1 MRYMAFI
8 FLLGCI
14 IGTSVGTTH
23 KQRLDLDSK
32 QVVEVYKFNVT
43 YIKGVPLIHNPR
55 LTYGETEKAL
65 LSLNGS
71 YGQQT
76 LQQLYLGSLQ
86 TLVIEGDIY
95 WLIPIKDI
103 ERRHLSG
110 FMLVKYTDYRQQDS
124 LVTLSDKVGQYFKQG
139 SL

>member
-14 IGTSVGTTH
+14 IGTSISSTH
-23 KQRLDLDSK
+23 KQHIDLDSK

-71 YGQQT
+71 HGQQT
-76 LQQLYLGSLQ
+76 LQQLYLGSFQ
-86 TLVIEGDIY
+86 ALVIEGDIY

-110 FMLVKYTDYRQQDS
+110 FMLVRYTDYRQQDS
-124 LVTLSDKVGQYFKQG
+124 LAVLSDKVGQYLKQG

>member
-1 MRYMAFI
+1 MRYMTFI

-14 IGTSVGTTH
+14 MGTSIGNTH
-23 KQRLDLDSK
+23 KQRIDFDNK
-32 QVVEVYKFNVT
+32 EVVEVYKFNVT
-43 YIKGVPLIHNPR
+43 YINGVPLISNPK

-65 LSLNGS
+65 ISLTGS
-71 YGQQT
+71 HSQQT
-76 LQQLYLGSLQ
+76 LQQLYLGTSQ
-86 TLVIEGDIY
+86 TLVIEGGLY
-95 WLIPIKDI
+95 WLIPIKDL

-124 LVTLSDKVGQYFKQG
+124 LTALSDKVGQYFKQG

>member
-76 LQQLYLGSLQ
+76 LQQLYLGSFQ

-95 WLIPIKDI
+95 WLIPIKNI

-110 FMLVKYTDYRQQDS
+110 FMLVRYTDYRQQDS
-124 LVTLSDKVGQYFKQG
+124 LAVLSDKVGQYLKQG

>member
-14 IGTSVGTTH
+14 MGTSIGTTH
-23 KQRLDLDSK
+23 KQHIDLDCK
-32 QVVEVYKFNVT
+32 EVIEVYKFNVT
-43 YIKGVPLIHNPR
+43 YVNGVPLISNPR

-65 LSLNGS
+65 ISLTGS
-71 YGQQT
+71 HGQQT
-76 LQQLYLGSLQ
+76 LQQLYLGTSQ
-86 TLVIEGDIY
+86 TLVIEGNLY
-95 WLIPIKDI
+95 WLIPIKDL

-124 LVTLSDKVGQYFKQG
+124 LVALSDKVGQYFKQG

>member
-1 MRYMAFI
+1 MAFI

-14 IGTSVGTTH
+14 MGTSISSTH
-23 KQRLDLDSK
+23 KQHIDLDCK
-32 QVVEVYKFNVT
+32 EVVEVYKFNVT
-43 YIKGVPLIHNPR
+43 YINGVPLISNPR

-65 LSLNGS
+65 ISLNGS
-71 YGQQT
+71 HGQQT
-76 LQQLYLGSLQ
+76 LQQLYLGTSQ
-86 TLVIEGDIY
+86 TLVIEGNLY

-124 LVTLSDKVGQYFKQG
+124 LTALSDKVGQYFKQG

>member
-14 IGTSVGTTH
+14 MGTSISSTH
-23 KQRLDLDSK
+23 KQHIDLDCK
-32 QVVEVYKFNVT
+32 EVVEVYKFNVT
-43 YIKGVPLIHNPR
+43 YINGVPLISNPR

-65 LSLNGS
+65 ISLNGS
-71 YGQQT
+71 HGQQT
-76 LQQLYLGSLQ
+76 LQQLYLGTSQ
-86 TLVIEGDIY
+86 TLVIEGNLY

-124 LVTLSDKVGQYFKQG
+124 LTALSDKVGQYFKQG

>member
-110 FMLVKYTDYRQQDS
+110 FMLVRYTDYRQQDS
-124 LVTLSDKVGQYFKQG
+124 LAVLSDKVGQYLKQG

>member
-14 IGTSVGTTH
+14 IGTSISSTH
-23 KQRLDLDSK
+23 KQHIDLDCK
-32 QVVEVYKFNVT
+32 EVVEVYKFNVT
-43 YIKGVPLIHNPR
+43 YINGVPLISNPK

-65 LSLNGS
+65 ISLNGS
-71 YGQQT
+71 HGQQT
-76 LQQLYLGSLQ
+76 LQQLYLGTIQ
-86 TLVIEGDIY
+86 TLVIEGNIY

>member
-14 IGTSVGTTH
+14 MGTSIGTTH
-23 KQRLDLDSK
+23 KQHIDLDCK
-32 QVVEVYKFNVT
+32 EVIEVYKFNVT
-43 YIKGVPLIHNPR
+43 YVNGVPLISNPR

-65 LSLNGS
+65 ISLNGS
-71 YGQQT
+71 HGQQT
-76 LQQLYLGSLQ
+76 LQQLYLGTSQ
-86 TLVIEGDIY
+86 TLVIEGNLY

-124 LVTLSDKVGQYFKQG
+124 LVALSDKVGQYFKQG

>member
-14 IGTSVGTTH
+14 MGTSISSTH
-23 KQRLDLDSK
+23 KQYIDLDCK
-32 QVVEVYKFNVT
+32 EVIEVYKFNVT
-43 YIKGVPLIHNPR
+43 YVNGVPLISNPR

-65 LSLNGS
+65 ISLTGS
-71 YGQQT
+71 HGQQT
-76 LQQLYLGSLQ
+76 LQQLYLGTSQ
-86 TLVIEGDIY
+86 TLVIEGNLY
-95 WLIPIKDI
+95 WLIPIKDL

-110 FMLVKYTDYRQQDS
+110 FMLVKYIDYRQQDS
-124 LVTLSDKVGQYFKQG
+124 LTALSDKVGQYFKQG

>member
-76 LQQLYLGSLQ
+76 LQQLYLGSFQ

-110 FMLVKYTDYRQQDS
+110 FMLVRYTDYRQQDS
-124 LVTLSDKVGQYFKQG
+124 LAVLSDKVGQYLKQG

>member
-14 IGTSVGTTH
+14 MGTSISSTH
-23 KQRLDLDSK
+23 KQHIDLDCK
-32 QVVEVYKFNVT
+32 EVVEVYKFNVT
-43 YIKGVPLIHNPR
+43 YVNGVPLISNPR

-65 LSLNGS
+65 ISLNGS
-71 YGQQT
+71 HGQQT
-76 LQQLYLGSLQ
+76 LQQLYLGTSQ
-86 TLVIEGDIY
+86 TLVIEGNLY
-95 WLIPIKDI
+95 WLIPIKDL

-124 LVTLSDKVGQYFKQG
+124 LVALSDKVGQYFKQG

>member
-14 IGTSVGTTH
+14 MGTSIGTTH
-23 KQRLDLDSK
+23 KQRIDLESK
-32 QVVEVYKFNVT
+32 EVVEVYKFNVT
-43 YIKGVPLIHNPR
+43 YINGVPLISNPR

-65 LSLNGS
+65 ICLNGS
-71 YGQQT
+71 HGQQT
-76 LQQLYLGSLQ
+76 LQQLYLGSIQ
-86 TLVIEGDIY
+86 TLVIEGNLY